1 MALDAFLLPPFRCRL
16 SLRVR
21 VPVGEIP
28 MAGRTHG
35 ELQEPKKLNPALII
49 CIWIALSSSVVSAA
63 AGLPGC
69 LPTRSDPETFLWPA
83 YRILPML
90 LASTLRVLGDRSYS
104 TKPFS

>member
-63 AGLPGC
+63 AVCHL
-69 LPTRSDPETFLWPA
+69 RRPESLAYPA
-83 YRILPML
+83 CQ
-90 LASTLRVLGDRSYS
+90 G
-104 TKPFS
+104 